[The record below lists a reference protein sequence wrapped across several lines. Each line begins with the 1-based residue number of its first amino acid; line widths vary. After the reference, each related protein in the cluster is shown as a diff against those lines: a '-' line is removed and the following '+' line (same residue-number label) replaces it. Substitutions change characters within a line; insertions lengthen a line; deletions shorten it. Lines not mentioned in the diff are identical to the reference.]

1 MEAKRTLKTLLMDLH
16 GLVTQLKKP
25 KKLRRM
31 VSSISQSSSVST
43 SSTSSSRS
51 RSSKCNSNLQSLL
64 DEPIVNLPSLLPPPC
79 SSSTPILLRARSVR
93 QSPLSLPI
101 TSSPHWEGDLSGVK
115 IYDEGVVEDEVGYV
129 GQDFPET
136 YFVEEEGAYE
146 IIEVQDLPPHLRGTI
161 V

>member
-1 MEAKRTLKTLLMDLH
+1 M
-16 GLVTQLKKP
+16 
-25 KKLRRM
+25 
-31 VSSISQSSSVST
+31 
-43 SSTSSSRS
+43 
-51 RSSKCNSNLQSLL
+51 
-64 DEPIVNLPSLLPPPC
+64 
-79 SSSTPILLRARSVR
+79 R

-101 TSSPHWEGDLSGVK
+101 IASPHWEGDLSGVK
-115 IYDEGVVEDEVGYV
+115 IYDVGVVEDDVGYV

>member
-1 MEAKRTLKTLLMDLH
+1 MDLH
-16 GLVTQLKKP
+16 GLVAQLKKP

-51 RSSKCNSNLQSLL
+51 MSSKCNSNLQSLL

-101 TSSPHWEGDLSGVK
+101 RSSPHWEVDLSGVK
-115 IYDEGVVEDEVGYV
+115 IYDEGVVEDDVGYV
-129 GQDFPET
+129 GQEFPET
-136 YFVEEEGAYE
+136 YLVEEEGAYE